1 MTKQTLVVKSGDTW
15 EWEDTP
21 ELKAFRERHDY
32 SKLATPL
39 KEGPK
44 KKLKP
49 QAMRARRKALRHFK
63 KCHMKTSDKR
73 QGSYTI
79 CR

>member
-1 MTKQTLVVKSGDTW
+1 MIGDSVTKQTFVVKSGDTW

-39 KEGPK
+39 KEKPK
-44 KKLKP
+44 KK
-49 QAMRARRKALRHFK
+49 
-63 KCHMKTSDKR
+63 T
-73 QGSYTI
+73 
-79 CR
+79 

>member
-1 MTKQTLVVKSGDTW
+1 MVKKTMTIGSDTW

-44 KKLKP
+44 KK
-49 QAMRARRKALRHFK
+49 
-63 KCHMKTSDKR
+63 S
-73 QGSYTI
+73 
-79 CR
+79 